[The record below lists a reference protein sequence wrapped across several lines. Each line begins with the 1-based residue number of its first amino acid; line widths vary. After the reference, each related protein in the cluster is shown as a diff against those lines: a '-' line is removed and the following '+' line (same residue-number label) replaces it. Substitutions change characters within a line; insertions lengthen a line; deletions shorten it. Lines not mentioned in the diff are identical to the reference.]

1 MCNLATAMNFWFAL
15 TDSIFLGFITKVTK
29 RTCLRSVNAHRL
41 ILVYVCMW
49 IGLVKAFAK
58 VLCIELLPT

>member
-29 RTCLRSVNAHRL
+29 RTCLRSVNARRL
-41 ILVYVCMW
+41 ILVYVCM
-49 IGLVKAFAK
+49 
-58 VLCIELLPT
+58 